1 MEDRQRSPEE
11 VDSLARSNK
20 KLKDH
25 HLDHHS
31 EWDNTHSKA
40 NFSTGGFAS
49 YRDRLVEA
57 IPRAFEQAFGL
68 GQAGEKEAE
77 ANVEED
83 SLCDGFAAVA
93 LSKEDKERIRAPWTS
108 SLIVKSFGRSLG
120 YMFLSSKIRE
130 L

>member
-1 MEDRQRSPEE
+1 MEDKQHSPEE

-25 HLDHHS
+25 HLDHHL
-31 EWDNTHSKA
+31 EWDNTHSKP

-49 YRDRLVEA
+49 YRDRLVGA